1 MFPIG
6 LGLKVLFG
14 SAILTV
20 LSFGLLLPTFGHFTK
35 KGLWSFLFNALL
47 AFLKAHYELVMNQE
61 GKIEQLLY
69 LYNADT
75 DKASWATYDVNLDS
89 WTKEYLGENPK
100 PAKDFQT
107 PLFSKYNL
115 VSLMPLA
122 LQKKNF
128 KTHCRIL
135 KRQYCRKQ
143 KVFEN

>member
-1 MFPIG
+1 
-6 LGLKVLFG
+6 LEVLF
-14 SAILTV
+14 L
-20 LSFGLLLPTFGHFTK
+20 LFYPFGLLLPTFGHFTK

-61 GKIEQLLY
+61 SKIEQLLY

-107 PLFSKYNL
+107 PVQQIQFGFTYAASAPKKELQN
-115 VSLMPLA
+115 PLS
-122 LQKKNF
+122 
-128 KTHCRIL
+128 HS
-135 KRQYCRKQ
+135 
-143 KVFEN
+143 